1 MKNISFLQL
10 VLGVGGALMIYAG
23 VKDLDIVAFGR
34 ALVTNPATAFSQGGY
49 FSTQKSSGPVQP
61 STNTTPGK
69 TSGSGYQNI

>member
-49 FSTQKSSGPVQP
+49 FSPQKNTSGTQP
-61 STNTTPGK
+61 SSNTTPGK
-69 TSGSGYQNI
+69 SSGNGYQSI

>member
-49 FSTQKSSGPVQP
+49 FATAKTSTGTQP
-61 STNTTPGK
+61 SSNTTPGK
-69 TSGSGYQNI
+69 SSGGGFQSI